1 MTQRVRVLKLLADQK
16 YAILEDLYIG
26 SGSTGSKESFRVSLY
41 QFGLSR
47 FSFPAVVGGVWHIA
61 NPQIYQE
68 LEQVFPKEPLYK
80 STDIHFNEIY
90 HALGMNKI
98 RHSLLNGGKLS
109 IKSWYSE
116 YSLRAM
122 PISVRGFSYTK
133 IPDAIF
139 FRSLEDGKQQK
150 CFVEY
155 ERSLKNRERYRNIFK
170 FYANRKDVS
179 RGSVLFIC
187 QNKYIQNE
195 LLKIRKEVFSKGIF
209 NDVEEIFKIIN
220 LDAVIASMEE
230 GSVNEQSNGD
240 GSIQLVVN
248 DVR

>member
-1 MTQRVRVLKLLADQK
+1 MTLRMKALKLLADQK
-16 YAILEDLYIG
+16 YATLEDVYIG
-26 SGSTGSKESFRVSLY
+26 SGSGGSRESFRVSAY

-47 FSFPAVVGGVWHIA
+47 FSFPAVVGGVWYIA
-61 NPQIYQE
+61 KPQIYEE
-68 LEQVFPKEPLYK
+68 LEQVFPQEPLYK

-98 RHSLLNGGKLS
+98 RHALLNGGKLNIS
-109 IKSWYSE
+109 SWYSE

-139 FRSLEDGKQQK
+139 FKRLEGSNQQK

-170 FYANRKDVS
+170 FYANRKDIS

-187 QNKYIQNE
+187 RNQYIQNE

-209 NDVEEIFKIIN
+209 NDVEEIFQFIN
-220 LDAVIASMEE
+220 YDEATASIE
-230 GSVNEQSNGD
+230 GGQCK
-240 GSIQLVVN
+240 
-248 DVR
+248 

>member
-1 MTQRVRVLKLLADQK
+1 MTQRLKVLKLLADQK

-47 FSFPAVVGGVWHIA
+47 FSFPAVPGGVWHIA
-61 NPQIYQE
+61 NPSIFQE
-68 LEQVFPKEPLYK
+68 LEQVFPQEPLYK

-98 RHSLLNGGKLS
+98 RYSLLNGGKFNIQL
-109 IKSWYSE
+109 WYSE

-139 FRSLEDGKQQK
+139 FKRLEGGNQQK
-150 CFVEY
+150 CFVEF

-179 RGSVLFIC
+179 RGSVFFIC
-187 QNKYIQNE
+187 RNKHIQNE

-209 NDVEEIFKIIN
+209 NDVEEIFQFIN
-220 LDAVIASMEE
+220 YEQWIPACAGMTGRSVASIEE
-230 GSVNEQSNGD
+230 GSVNEQSNG
-240 GSIQLVVN
+240 S
-248 DVR
+248 